1 MINYYSN
8 KIDRLEYIFR
18 TSKIKLS
25 EDSLTVDKKKYPII
39 NDVIILL
46 EEKFYTK
53 IALDK
58 LKQPKSKP
66 LDSEHEFASDIQYT
80 FGEEWQNYSEILKE
94 HKKEFELYFDIVNL
108 DSLKDKNVC
117 DLGCGNGRWS
127 YFLASQCKTLILI
140 DFSDSI
146 FTARK
151 NLEHSENC
159 LFFMGDLQT
168 IPFKNN
174 FVDFMFSLGVLH
186 HLPTNCLEE
195 VVKLKKYSKEL
206 LIFLYYALDNK
217 PAYFRLILKIVTI
230 IRKALSKVHRP
241 FNRKIITNIATFG
254 VYLPLI
260 AFGYLLKPF
269 KLSKFVPLFDFYHD
283 KGIKRIKQDVY
294 DRFFTSIE
302 QRVTRKEILQ
312 LENNFSSITISKNL
326 PFWHFL
332 CIK

>member
-127 YFLASQCKTLILI
+127 YFLASQCKT
-140 DFSDSI
+140 
-146 FTARK
+146 
-151 NLEHSENC
+151 
-159 LFFMGDLQT
+159 
-168 IPFKNN
+168 P
-174 FVDFMFSLGVLH
+174 
-186 HLPTNCLEE
+186 
-195 VVKLKKYSKEL
+195 
-206 LIFLYYALDNK
+206 
-217 PAYFRLILKIVTI
+217 
-230 IRKALSKVHRP
+230 
-241 FNRKIITNIATFG
+241 
-254 VYLPLI
+254 
-260 AFGYLLKPF
+260 
-269 KLSKFVPLFDFYHD
+269 
-283 KGIKRIKQDVY
+283 
-294 DRFFTSIE
+294 
-302 QRVTRKEILQ
+302 
-312 LENNFSSITISKNL
+312 
-326 PFWHFL
+326 
-332 CIK
+332 

>member
-1 MINYYSN
+1 V
-8 KIDRLEYIFR
+8 E
-18 TSKIKLS
+18 T
-25 EDSLTVDKKKYPII
+25 EDG
-39 NDVIILL
+39 
-46 EEKFYTK
+46 
-53 IALDK
+53 A
-58 LKQPKSKP
+58 
-66 LDSEHEFASDIQYT
+66 T
-80 FGEEWQNYSEILKE
+80 FLHLNAK
-94 HKKEFELYFDIVNL
+94 H
-108 DSLKDKNVC
+108 
-117 DLGCGNGRWS
+117 
-127 YFLASQCKTLILI
+127 
-140 DFSDSI
+140 
-146 FTARK
+146 
-151 NLEHSENC
+151 LEHSENC